1 MRHGLSWTLG
11 IGITFT
17 TSQTKA
23 DPVVE
28 SMGS

>member
-1 MRHGLSWTLG
+1 MRHGLSWSLG

-23 DPVVE
+23 TVVE
-28 SMGS
+28 SMGL